1 MSLASHPETYLGMH
15 FLLLLAAIAGPVDAS
30 SAVVGRVAAVVI
42 ERLDLADLS
51 FLASKSCQMPEVY
64 HMIERGM
71 GHTRIG
77 YGATR

>member
-1 MSLASHPETYLGMH
+1 MH
-15 FLLLLAAIAGPVDAS
+15 FLLLLSVIAGSVDVS

-51 FLASKSCQMPEVY
+51 ISAAKSCQMPEVH

-71 GHTRIG
+71 GIPESDMAPRDG
-77 YGATR
+77 R

>member
-1 MSLASHPETYLGMH
+1 MH
-15 FLLLLAAIAGPVDAS
+15 FLLELSVIAGSVDAR
-30 SAVVGRVAAVVI
+30 SAAVGRVAAVVI

-51 FLASKSCQMPEVY
+51 LSASKSCQMPEVC

-77 YGATR
+77 YGTTR

>member
-1 MSLASHPETYLGMH
+1 MH
-15 FLLLLAAIAGPVDAS
+15 FLLVLSVIAGSVDAG

>member
-1 MSLASHPETYLGMH
+1 MSLAPHPETYLGMH
-15 FLLLLAAIAGPVDAS
+15 FLLLLVVIAGSVDAS

-51 FLASKSCQMPEVY
+51 ILASKSCQMPQIH
-64 HMIERGM
+64 HMIARGM